1 LELVYHPLFL
11 LLGIALAGLAVFGA
25 VAMGPRGGRGL
36 RLTLAMTS
44 FVAVLGCALWIITY
58 LAFIDQRRSIETRLS
73 ELRTQALS
81 VGSVLACLERAGEL
95 LGTACAQTL
104 FAAPETLAAADFYTA
119 TRLDVLKS
127 AARYGGPRT
136 PQFDD
141 AIAALE
147 RSLQQDPLGLTANT
161 LMLREGCTAA
171 RCDVIALFR
180 DPARLWDNI
189 RQKTYDANIVRYAS
203 GWRAPVAAASLA
215 AASPVAASPA
225 AAPPPAAAPTAAP
238 AATVAAPLTT
248 TPSGET
254 RAPIP
259 DKYALPS
266 ADSIPPV
273 SIMNDEPAD
282 RSASA
287 AAQSKDRPK
296 GTVRQPVASGPEP
309 SPASPQST
317 PAASPPATA
326 EKQPAVRRE
335 KARPN
340 APLSIVPTQ

>member
-1 LELVYHPLFL
+1 LEQVYHPLFL
-11 LLGIALAGLAVFGA
+11 LLGVALAGLPLFGA
-25 VAMGPRGGRGL
+25 IAIRPYGRRRL
-36 RLTLAMTS
+36 RLALAMIS
-44 FVAVLGCALWIITY
+44 FAAVLGSALWIITY
-58 LAFIDQRRSIETRLS
+58 LAFADQRRSIETRLS
-73 ELRTQALS
+73 ELRAQALGA
-81 VGSVLACLERAGEL
+81 GSVLACLERAGDL
-95 LGTACAQTL
+95 LGAACAQTL
-104 FAAPETLAAADFYTA
+104 FAAPETLAAANLYTA

-147 RSLQQDPLGLTANT
+147 RSLQQDPLGLTANA

-189 RQKTYDANIVRYAS
+189 RQKSYDANIVRYAS
-203 GWRAPVAAASLA
+203 GWRAPVPAA
-215 AASPVAASPA
+215 VSPA
-225 AAPPPAAAPTAAP
+225 AAAPTAAP
-238 AATVAAPLTT
+238 AATVPAPVATA
-248 TPSGET
+248 PGGES

-273 SIMNDEPAD
+273 SIMNEEPPD
-282 RSASA
+282 RPAAAS
-287 AAQSKDRPK
+287 AQSKDRPK
-296 GTVRQPVASGPEP
+296 GSVRQPVASAPAPEP
-309 SPASPQST
+309 SPASTQST
-317 PAASPPATA
+317 PAASPPAAA
-326 EKQPAVRRE
+326 EKQPPIRRE

-340 APLSIVPTQ
+340 APLSITPTQ